1 MAVVATGGRDARFVA
16 LAVAHAGVL
25 LAVPSI
31 PVIAVGLWWNANTI
45 AHNFIHRPFFRATA
59 ANRAFSAFLS
69 LILGIPQALWRQ
81 RHLQHHAE
89 TLDGRARRSRIT
101 RAIIVESLLVLALWA
116 VIAMVDRRL
125 FLMVYL
131 PGWLLGLA
139 LCQLQGHFE
148 HVRGTTSHYGRLYNV
163 LFFNDG
169 YHVEHHL
176 RPSAHWSELPA
187 LADRSWQ
194 GSRWPAV
201 LRWIDP
207 LVSFVA
213 GGRQHAGSG
222 AWLQPAGMLEAL
234 ERLVLRWTPL
244 QRFVID
250 RHEQAFRTLLPAL
263 GPIERITVVGGG
275 LFPRTALI
283 LRRLLPH
290 AAITIVDASA
300 ANLAAA
306 REFLD
311 DDVVFVQAWHRADVA
326 LDADLVVLPLAYRGD
341 RQGLYRHPPAA
352 NVIVHDWIWS
362 ASPTSVLVSWM
373 LLKRLNLIRSASAI
387 AKSRIAS

>member
-16 LAVAHAGVL
+16 LAVAHAGML

-69 LILGIPQALWRQ
+69 LVLGIPQALWRQ

-89 TLDGRARRSRIT
+89 TLDGRVRPSRIT
-101 RAIIVESLLVLALWA
+101 RAIVVESLLVLVLWG
-116 VIAMVDRRL
+116 VIAVVDRRL
-125 FLMVYL
+125 FLLVYL

-139 LCQLQGHFE
+139 LCHLQGHFE
-148 HVRGTTSHYGRLYNV
+148 HARGTTSHYGRLYNV

-187 LADRSWQ
+187 LADRNRQ

-201 LRWIDP
+201 LRWADDIAAF
-207 LVSFVA
+207 VS
-213 GGRQHAGSG
+213 GGLKSAGSTLR
-222 AWLQPAGMLEAL
+222 LQPAGILEAL
-234 ERLVLRWTPL
+234 ERVVLRWTPL

-250 RHEQAFRTLLPAL
+250 RHERAFRALLPSL

-290 AAITIVDASA
+290 AALTIVDASA
-300 ANLAAA
+300 ENLAVA

-311 DDVVFVQAWHRADVA
+311 DDVVFIQAWHRPDVS

-341 RQGLYRHPPAA
+341 RQCLYRHPPAA
-352 NVIVHDWIWS
+352 YVIVHDWIWS
-362 ASPTSVLVSWM
+362 ASPTSACVSWM
-373 LLKRLNLIRSASAI
+373 LLKRLNLIRSAQVV